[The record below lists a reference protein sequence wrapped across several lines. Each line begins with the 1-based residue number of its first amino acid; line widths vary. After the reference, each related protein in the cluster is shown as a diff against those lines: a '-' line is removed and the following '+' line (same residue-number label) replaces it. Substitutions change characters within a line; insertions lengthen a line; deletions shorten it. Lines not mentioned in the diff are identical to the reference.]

1 MRGASDG
8 RDMTARNV
16 ATPVA
21 ERADAEPVTRRA
33 PFSDN
38 PRVGA
43 RGQRTRQRI
52 LDAALQLF
60 GEEGFHQCSI
70 ARISELASC
79 SRVSFY
85 QYFSDKED
93 VFGSLAGQVARQ
105 ISASTEAIDPL
116 TPDAAGWNGL
126 RAWVGRYGDIHAR
139 YGPIFQAFPS
149 TFEAD
154 EELTAAAMR
163 VRDQSVAR
171 IRSKL
176 STCDLPPRQLD
187 PLIALLLGSLARTL
201 DDADTLRA
209 AAPEAYS
216 RERVEVAFTNVMYRS
231 LFGDE
236 PVDKHPGNRIRPA
249 RVEFGPDVGAMM
261 VKEEAVRLGTDK
273 RAALRALVENGR
285 EVFVQRGYHAT
296 RVDDLAAAAGVS
308 HGVFYR
314 YFENKNELAIVLT
327 VRAMRSVSDTF
338 VGIPDLKSP
347 NGPELRRWFR
357 RYNAAQSGEAAM
369 IRVWVDAALEDAR
382 MRSLS
387 AAALDWGRR
396 RMVRILGGGDGG
408 DVDIEAVVMVAL
420 LGAFGSQPRSAA
432 MVDAAA
438 NIVERGLIGGPGER

>member
-1 MRGASDG
+1 
-8 RDMTARNV
+8 MTARD
-16 ATPVA
+16 AALPVVT
-21 ERADAEPVTRRA
+21 RADAEPVTRRA

-85 QYFSDKED
+85 QYFSGKED
-93 VFGSLAGQVARQ
+93 VFASLAGQVARQ

-116 TPDAAGWNGL
+116 TPDGGGWDGL

-139 YGPIFQAFPS
+139 YGPIFQGLPS
-149 TFEAD
+149 TFDDD
-154 EELTAAAMR
+154 EELTTAA
-163 VRDQSVAR
+163 VHLNDQSVAR

-176 STCDLPPRQLD
+176 STSDLPPRQLD
-187 PLIALLLGSLARTL
+187 SLIALLLACLTRTL
-201 DDADTLRA
+201 DDAASLRA
-209 AAPEAYS
+209 AAPESYP

-231 LFGDE
+231 LFGSD
-236 PVDKHPGNRIRPA
+236 PVDVHAASRSRPP
-249 RVEFGPDVGAMM
+249 RVDFGPDVGAMM
-261 VKEEAVRLGTDK
+261 LKEEAIRSGTDK

-285 EVFVQRGYHAT
+285 DVFVQRGYHAT

-327 VRAMRSVSDTF
+327 VRAMRAVGDAF
-338 VGIPDLKSP
+338 VGIPDLSTP

-382 MRSLS
+382 MRALS

-396 RMVRILGGGDGG
+396 RMVPILRGGGAGVGG
-408 DVDIEAVVMVAL
+408 DVDIEAVVLVAL
-420 LGAFGSQPRSAA
+420 LGAFGSQARGAA
-432 MVDAAA
+432 TVEAAA
-438 NIVERGLIGGPGER
+438 NIVERGLLSGPRGG

>member
-1 MRGASDG
+1 
-8 RDMTARNV
+8 MTARDV
-16 ATPVA
+16 ALPVA

-70 ARISELASC
+70 ARISQLASC

-85 QYFSDKED
+85 QYFSGKED
-93 VFGSLAGQVARQ
+93 VFSSLAGQVARQ

-116 TPDAAGWNGL
+116 TPDAAGWDGL

-139 YGPIFQAFPS
+139 YGPIFQGLPS
-149 TFEAD
+149 TFEDD
-154 EELTAAAMR
+154 EELTTAAVR
-163 VRDQSVAR
+163 LRDQSVAR

-176 STCDLPPRQLD
+176 STSDLPPRQLD
-187 PLIALLLGSLARTL
+187 PLIALLLACLARTL

-209 AAPEAYS
+209 AAPEAYP

-231 LFGDE
+231 LFRSD
-236 PVDKHPGNRIRPA
+236 PVDACAATRDRPA
-249 RVEFGPDVGAMM
+249 RVAFGPDVGTMM
-261 VKEEAVRLGTDK
+261 LKEEAIRVGTEK

-285 EVFVQRGYHAT
+285 DVFVQRGYHAT

-327 VRAMRSVSDTF
+327 VRAMRSISDAF
-338 VGIPDLKSP
+338 VGIPDLTTP

-387 AAALDWGRR
+387 GAALDWGRR
-396 RMVRILGGGDGG
+396 RMVRILGGGGSG

-420 LGAFGSQPRSAA
+420 LGAFGSQPRGAA
-432 MVDAAA
+432 TVDAAA
-438 NIVERGLIGGPGER
+438 NIVERGLVGGPAERGG

>member
-1 MRGASDG
+1 
-8 RDMTARNV
+8 MTARDV
-16 ATPVA
+16 ASPVA
-21 ERADAEPVTRRA
+21 ERVDAEPVTRRA

-60 GEEGFHQCSI
+60 GEEGFHRCSI

-85 QYFSDKED
+85 QYFSGKED
-93 VFGSLAGQVARQ
+93 VFSSLAGQVARQ

-116 TPDAAGWNGL
+116 TPDGAGWDGL

-154 EELTAAAMR
+154 EELTAAAVR

-176 STCDLPPRQLD
+176 STSDLPPRQLD
-187 PLIALLLGSLARTL
+187 PLIALLLASLARTL

-209 AAPEAYS
+209 AAPEAYL

-231 LFGDE
+231 LFGSD
-236 PVDKHPGNRIRPA
+236 PVDVHPQHRTRPP
-249 RVEFGPDVGAMM
+249 RVDFGPDIGAMM
-261 VKEEAVRLGTDK
+261 LKEEAIRVGADK
-273 RAALRALVENGR
+273 RAAPRALVENGR
-285 EVFVQRGYHAT
+285 DVFVQRGYHAT

-338 VGIPDLKSP
+338 VGIPDLTTP

-369 IRVWVDAALEDAR
+369 IRVWVDAALDDAR

-396 RMVRILGGGDGG
+396 RMVRILGGGRGGGGG
-408 DVDIEAVVMVAL
+408 DVDIEAVVMVAI

-438 NIVERGLIGGPGER
+438 NIVERGLICGPGER

>member
-1 MRGASDG
+1 
-8 RDMTARNV
+8 MTARDV
-16 ATPVA
+16 VSTVA

-85 QYFSDKED
+85 QYFSGKEE
-93 VFGSLAGQVARQ
+93 VFSSLAGQVARQ

-116 TPDAAGWNGL
+116 TPDAAGWDGL

-149 TFEAD
+149 TFEDDA
-154 EELTAAAMR
+154 ELTAAAER

-176 STCDLPPRQLD
+176 STGDLPPRQID
-187 PLIALLLGSLARTL
+187 PLIALLLACLARTL

-209 AAPEAYS
+209 AAPEAYP

-231 LFGDE
+231 LFGSD
-236 PVDKHPGNRIRPA
+236 PVDMHVENSVRPP

-261 VKEEAVRLGTDK
+261 LKEEAIRVGTDK

-285 EVFVQRGYHAT
+285 DVFVQRGYHAT

-327 VRAMRSVSDTF
+327 VRAMRSVSEAF
-338 VGIPDLKSP
+338 VGIPDLTTP

-396 RMVRILGGGDGG
+396 RMVRILGGDGSG

-432 MVDAAA
+432 AIDAAA
-438 NIVERGLIGGPGER
+438 NIVERGLICGPVER

>member
-1 MRGASDG
+1 
-8 RDMTARNV
+8 MTARDAV
-16 ATPVA
+16 SPAAP
-21 ERADAEPVTRRA
+21 RADAEGVPRRA

-60 GEEGFHQCSI
+60 GEEAFHQGSI

-85 QYFSDKED
+85 QYFSGKEE

-116 TPDAAGWNGL
+116 TPDAAGWDGL
-126 RAWVGRYGDIHAR
+126 PIWVGRYGDIHAR

-149 TFEAD
+149 TCD
-154 EELTAAAMR
+154 DDVELTIAAAR

-176 STCDLPPRQLD
+176 STSDLPPRQLD
-187 PLIALLLGSLARTL
+187 PLIALLLACLARTL

-209 AAPEAYS
+209 AAPEAYP
-216 RERVEVAFTNVMYRS
+216 RERVEVAFTNVMYRA
-231 LFGDE
+231 LFGTD
-236 PVDKHPGNRIRPA
+236 PVGLHLENRIRPP
-249 RVEFGPDVGAMM
+249 RVEFGPDVDAMM
-261 VKEEAVRLGTDK
+261 LKEEAIRVGTDK
-273 RAALRALVENGR
+273 RAALRALVDNGR
-285 EVFVQRGYHAT
+285 DVFVQRGYHAT

-327 VRAMRSVSDTF
+327 VRAMRSVSDAF
-338 VGIPDLKSP
+338 VGIPDLTTS

-396 RMVRILGGGDGG
+396 RMVRILGGGDSG

-432 MVDAAA
+432 AVDAAA
-438 NIVERGLIGGPGER
+438 NIVERGLISAPCER

>member
-1 MRGASDG
+1 
-8 RDMTARNV
+8 MTARDV
-16 ATPVA
+16 ASPVA

-85 QYFSDKED
+85 QYFSGKED
-93 VFGSLAGQVARQ
+93 VFSSLAGQVARQ
-105 ISASTEAIDPL
+105 ISASTEAIHPL
-116 TPDAAGWNGL
+116 TPDTAGWDCL

-149 TFEAD
+149 TFEGD

-163 VRDQSVAR
+163 VRDESVAR

-176 STCDLPPRQLD
+176 STSDLPPRQLD
-187 PLIALLLGSLARTL
+187 PLIALLLASLARTL

-209 AAPEAYS
+209 AAPEAYP
-216 RERVEVAFTNVMYRS
+216 RERVELAFTNVMYRS
-231 LFGDE
+231 LFGND
-236 PVDKHPGNRIRPA
+236 PVDVLAKHSTRPP

-261 VKEEAVRLGTDK
+261 QKEEAIRVGTDK

-285 EVFVQRGYHAT
+285 DVFVQRGYHAT

-338 VGIPDLKSP
+338 VGIPDLRTP
-347 NGPELRRWFR
+347 NGAELRRWFR
-357 RYNAAQSGEAAM
+357 RYNAAESGEAAM

-396 RMVRILGGGDGG
+396 RMVRILGGGAAGG

-420 LGAFGSQPRSAA
+420 LGAFGSQPRSTA

-438 NIVERGLIGGPGER
+438 NIVERGLISSPGER